1 MEVIFLKDVKGSGKK
16 GEIKNVS
23 DGYAKNF
30 LIKNGLA
37 IVASAGAKGEVQNKN
52 EAKKYHYEQ
61 DKARAQEQ
69 AKQMQTQEITIP
81 VKVGENG
88 KIFSVPIPVVIGI
101 LTPIIPVQ
109 RFCKKFSI
117 RHSKIIIQEPE
128 PLFQI
133 RLMPETFYQSGCPD
147 GIIVFEKRA
156 GFFRDFLSWNGFF
169 FSVQSVPDDSTLRSG
184 SANCPCIK

>member
-88 KIFSVPIPVVIGI
+88 KIFGSITSKEIADAYAKLGYDFDKRKVVLNEAIKAVGSYLVEI
-101 LTPIIPVQ
+101 
-109 RFCKKFSI
+109 K
-117 RHSKIIIQEPE
+117 
-128 PLFQI
+128 LFEGVTAKV
-133 RLMPETFYQSGCPD
+133 RVN
-147 GIIVFEKRA
+147 IVKE
-156 GFFRDFLSWNGFF
+156 
-169 FSVQSVPDDSTLRSG
+169 
-184 SANCPCIK
+184 

>member
-88 KIFSVPIPVVIGI
+88 KIFG
-101 LTPIIPVQ
+101 
-109 RFCKKFSI
+109 SI
-117 RHSKIIIQEPE
+117 TSKEIADAYAKLGYDFDKRNVE
-128 PLFQI
+128 
-133 RLMPETFYQSGCPD
+133 LMRKAMEYND
-147 GIIVFEKRA
+147 
-156 GFFRDFLSWNGFF
+156 
-169 FSVQSVPDDSTLRSG
+169 
-184 SANCPCIK
+184 